1 MATQASTPNRILPL
15 IGGMILN
22 LVLGTSYAWSAFVLP
37 LEKQFGW
44 TRTQTSVTFTIIILN
59 IGFWFLVAGRL
70 QDRMNPRPL
79 AIFGALLY
87 ATGFFLGSMTSSLM
101 WLYLAFGMM
110 IGMGNGFG
118 FCITIPVITKWFPDK
133 RGPALG
139 AVIAAYGLGSGVWG
153 PLAAKLILA
162 IGWQATFRLYGAIF
176 FVLTLIGASLLRNP
190 PEGYRP
196 AGWDPAK
203 AAATTGR
210 AHADIPTGAM
220 LKTPTFYFL
229 WIAYW
234 LGSAAG
240 LMLISQLIPFGT
252 KAGIANIAT
261 IGLVVGALGNMSG
274 RFFSGW
280 VSETFGRVNT
290 LRLMMLVSAIA
301 MPLLYLFSGNV
312 AAFSVFVFVV
322 YYCYGTLLSVFAATS
337 ADFYGTKYLGLNYGL
352 LFTAWGVSA
361 LLGPLVGAKLY
372 DATGSYQYAFY
383 AGSVLSVLA
392 IFSLFMTKTPRHEAV
407 AATPASPQVA
417 GAGAR

>member
-1 MATQASTPNRILPL
+1 MATQTMAATAPGRAKVL

-22 LVLGTSYAWSAFVLP
+22 LVLGTSYAWSAFVIP
-37 LEKQFGW
+37 LEKQFTW
-44 TRTQTSVTFTIIILN
+44 TRTQTSITFTIIVLN

-79 AIFGALLY
+79 ALLGAVLY
-87 ATGFFLGSMTSSLM
+87 AIGFFLGSLTTSLP

-110 IGMGNGFG
+110 IGTGNGFG

-153 PLAAKLILA
+153 PLAGRLIGT
-162 IGWQATFRLYGAIF
+162 IGWQSTFRLYGVIF
-176 FVLTLIGASLLRNP
+176 FFLATAGAWFLTNP

-203 AAATTGR
+203 AAKTGAAR
-210 AHADIPTGAM
+210 SSRDIPTGEM
-220 LKTPTFYFL
+220 LRHPTFYFL

-240 LMLISQLIPFGT
+240 LMLISQLVPFGT

-261 IGLVVGALGNMSG
+261 IGLVAGALGNMSG

-280 VSETFGRVNT
+280 VSEHIGRVNT
-290 LRLMMLVSAIA
+290 LRLMMFVSAIA
-301 MPLLYLFSGNV
+301 MPLLYAFSGNIV
-312 AAFSVFVFVV
+312 AFSLGVVVV

-337 ADFYGTKYLGLNYGL
+337 ADFYGTKFLGLNYGL

-361 LLGPLVGAKLY
+361 LLGPVIGARLY
-372 DATGSYQYAFY
+372 DAFGNYQYAFY
-383 AGSVLSVLA
+383 AGSALSLLA
-392 IFSLFMTKTPRHEAV
+392 IMSLFMAKTPKHEMAH
-407 AATPASPQVA
+407 A
-417 GAGAR
+417 

>member
-1 MATQASTPNRILPL
+1 MATQTIAVNAPNRAKVL
-15 IGGMILN
+15 IGGMLLN
-22 LVLGTSYAWSAFVLP
+22 LVLGTSYAWSAFVIP
-37 LEKQFGW
+37 LEKQFTW
-44 TRTQTSVTFTIIILN
+44 TRTQTSITFTIIILN

-70 QDRMNPRPL
+70 QDKMNPRPL
-79 AIFGALLY
+79 ALLGAVLY
-87 ATGFFLGSMTSSLM
+87 AIGFFLGSMTTSLT

-153 PLAAKLILA
+153 PIAGKLIA
-162 IGWQATFRLYGAIF
+162 SIGWQSTFRLYGVMF
-176 FVLTLIGASLLRNP
+176 FFLATAGAWFLTNP

-196 AGWDPAK
+196 AGYDPTK
-203 AAATTGR
+203 QVGGAAR
-210 AHADIPTGAM
+210 SSRDIPTSEM
-220 LKTPTFYFL
+220 LRHPTFYFL

-240 LMLISQLIPFGT
+240 LMLISQLVPFGT

-261 IGLVVGALGNMSG
+261 IGLVAGAFGNMTG

-280 VSETFGRVNT
+280 VSEHFGRVNT
-290 LRLMMLVSAIA
+290 LRLMMFISAIA
-301 MPLLYLFSGNV
+301 MPMLYSFSDNV
-312 AAFSVFVFVV
+312 LAFSIGVVIV

-337 ADFYGTKYLGLNYGL
+337 ADFYGTKFLGANYGL

-361 LLGPLVGAKLY
+361 LLGPVIGGRLY
-372 DATGSYQYAFY
+372 DAFGNYQYAFY
-383 AGSVLSVLA
+383 AGSVLSLLA
-392 IFSLFMTKTPRHEAV
+392 ICSLFMAKTPTREP
-407 AATPASPQVA
+407 ATA
-417 GAGAR
+417 